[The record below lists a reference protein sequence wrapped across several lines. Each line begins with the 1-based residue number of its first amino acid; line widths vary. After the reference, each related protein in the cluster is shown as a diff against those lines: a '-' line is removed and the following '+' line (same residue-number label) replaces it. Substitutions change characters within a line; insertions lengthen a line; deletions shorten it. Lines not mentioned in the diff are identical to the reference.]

1 MSCAPLKSR
10 SSSRP
15 RRLPG
20 YAAWSL
26 ALAGLVGGSVYAVIG
41 LVVTLAGS
49 WAWLS
54 FVLAGLVGVASASV
68 YARLAADA
76 GEGGVAFTFLRD
88 LGWPRVAGRISWL
101 LLIGYTLTVAL
112 AAYAFAQLL
121 QPLLGLGSA
130 ETRVLAAAAALLA
143 SGAAVAGLRGT
154 ERLDIVGVWV
164 KVAVLV
170 AVAVAGL
177 AHWSPSS
184 LTEISGRPGGLTGAV
199 VGASV
204 GFVAVEGFQL
214 LSHRFVG
221 QNPPHRVLRWALP
234 AAVATAVV
242 VFVAAT
248 FGTMSLVGA
257 RQVAHRGASVF
268 ADAGGAAFGTI
279 GMVVVPAVAAL
290 ATLSVLYATL
300 TAVARLTRRVAED
313 GELPA
318 AVEEVN
324 RRGVPHRA
332 VMAVGAVSAV
342 AAAVLPRA
350 ALVGAPSAVFLAI
363 FGLVNLMAFLRH
375 DRRFVAAA
383 GAFGAAAGLT
393 VLLVRTAITHPVL
406 LAVLLG
412 AGGAMVWLAR
422 FLERRP

>member
-1 MSCAPLKSR
+1 MPRSPLRST
-10 SSSRP
+10 SSSGS
-15 RRLPG
+15 RRLSG

-26 ALAGLVGGSVYAVIG
+26 ALAGLVGGSVYSVIG
-41 LVVTLAGS
+41 LVVALAGP

-88 LGWPRVAGRISWL
+88 LGWPRVAARVSWL
-101 LLIGYTLTVAL
+101 LLTGYALTVAL

-121 QPLLGLGSA
+121 QPLLGLGPA
-130 ETRVLAAAAALLA
+130 EARLLAAAAALLA
-143 SGAAVAGLRGT
+143 SGAAIAGLGGT
-154 ERLDIVGVWV
+154 ERLDIMGVWV
-164 KVAVLV
+164 KVAALV
-170 AVAVAGL
+170 VIAAAGL
-177 AHWSPSS
+177 LQWSPSS
-184 LTEISGRPGGLTGAV
+184 VTEISGRLGGLTGAV

-214 LSHRFVG
+214 LSNRFVG
-221 QNPPHRVLRWALP
+221 QNPPDRVLGLALP
-234 AAVATAVV
+234 TAVATAVV
-242 VFVAAT
+242 IFVAAT

-257 RQVAHRGASVF
+257 RQVAHQGASVF
-268 ADAGGAAFGTI
+268 ADAGGAAFGTT
-279 GMVVVPAVAAL
+279 GRMVVPAVAAL

-300 TAVARLTRRVAED
+300 IAVGRLTLHVAED

-318 AVEEVN
+318 AVEGVN
-324 RRGVPHRA
+324 RQGVPHRA
-332 VMAVGAVSAV
+332 VTAVGAVSAV
-342 AAAVLPRA
+342 AAAFLPRA

-383 GAFGAAAGLT
+383 GAFGAAAGLM
-393 VLLVRTAITHPVL
+393 VLLVRTAITHPGL

-412 AGGAMVWLAR
+412 AGGVTVWLSR
-422 FLERRP
+422 LRERRP